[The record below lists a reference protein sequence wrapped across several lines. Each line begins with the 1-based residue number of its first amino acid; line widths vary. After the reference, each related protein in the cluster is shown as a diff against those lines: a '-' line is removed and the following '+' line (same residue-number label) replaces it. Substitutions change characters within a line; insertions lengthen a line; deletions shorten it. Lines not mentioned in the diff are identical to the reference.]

1 MPDDFI
7 MRRGEVDEEFYMIS
21 RGSVELSTGPDSFER
36 PVGSADSTDEGEA
49 SNTTGDRSASSS
61 SPRRVSAKVTGSS
74 AMYQTHA
81 RDSTRSV
88 REREG
93 VFTSRSVERE
103 AAHPV
108 TKSPELTPVEPK
120 FLTKGQAFGELALL
134 MNYQRTA
141 DVRAITYVE
150 MCVLGRKDFQRI
162 LTSHPEDRKKVVS
175 SMLTTCMVNNDTEGV
190 FCPLKDMVRSV
201 YSSVDPMRG
210 AQISTLEAAALIVD
224 VINPDLED
232 KSIKFGVSTKLQQRL
247 LRRRDSKSKTEKV
260 SAAQSTLSTAQA
272 PNGTDRLSLSQVS
285 EERIEQSL
293 EALTKMMHEMRL
305 AINQVSAL
313 KATTEHCTCSKRR
326 PSMERVSSFERR
338 TSIESPRLY
347 SRMFK
352 TDSTASLDMSV
363 DAANERQQSHQSKDP
378 DHVAQL
384 LQQQSV
390 RELWVTDVA
399 GAGDT
404 AIAADANAPSQ
415 GTPHDLSPRVVQR
428 RPLLKTRMSTFGG
441 TGSTHMAR
449 KYTAPSPTQFADQL
463 FQNKPRPLFFRHS
476 AQSLEPPHSAS
487 SAAITSCVVGSII
500 DDDDGSG
507 DDSFLKI
514 LSKGQ
519 AFGEM
524 ALLVNCQRTADVPAI
539 TYVEMCVLNRS
550 DFQRILTTHPED
562 RKKVL
567 FAMLSTCMVA
577 NEAKGVNCP
586 LIGMVRSVYSG
597 DGGMRIGAEEAAAL
611 ILDVINSD
619 VEDTSIRVAPPTNV
633 AQHTDATRS
642 STEDP
647 HHHRRLSRSASSI
660 AVADGID
667 ASKLQQQS
675 RQSESHDDAA
685 QTTNPQRS
693 FRKLWVTDRAVNDS
707 TSANSPGQLS
717 TGGVSPTSAQRHPP
731 LKSRLSAVSSST

>member
-1 MPDDFI
+1 

-21 RGSVELSTGPDSFER
+21 RGSVELATGPDSFER
-36 PVGSADSTDEGEA
+36 PVGGNVEPPDFCGGVS
-49 SNTTGDRSASSS
+49 DRSL
-61 SPRRVSAKVTGSS
+61 SA
-74 AMYQTHA
+74 
-81 RDSTRSV
+81 
-88 REREG
+88 
-93 VFTSRSVERE
+93 
-103 AAHPV
+103 
-108 TKSPELTPVEPK
+108 
-120 FLTKGQAFGELALL
+120 
-134 MNYQRTA
+134 N
-141 DVRAITYVE
+141 
-150 MCVLGRKDFQRI
+150 
-162 LTSHPEDRKKVVS
+162 
-175 SMLTTCMVNNDTEGV
+175 
-190 FCPLKDMVRSV
+190 
-201 YSSVDPMRG
+201 
-210 AQISTLEAAALIVD
+210 STLR
-224 VINPDLED
+224 
-232 KSIKFGVSTKLQQRL
+232 GVPK
-247 LRRRDSKSKTEKV
+247 
-260 SAAQSTLSTAQA
+260 
-272 PNGTDRLSLSQVS
+272 
-285 EERIEQSL
+285 
-293 EALTKMMHEMRL
+293 
-305 AINQVSAL
+305 
-313 KATTEHCTCSKRR
+313 
-326 PSMERVSSFERR
+326 
-338 TSIESPRLY
+338 
-347 SRMFK
+347 
-352 TDSTASLDMSV
+352 
-363 DAANERQQSHQSKDP
+363 
-378 DHVAQL
+378 
-384 LQQQSV
+384 
-390 RELWVTDVA
+390 VA
-399 GAGDT
+399 GSG
-404 AIAADANAPSQ
+404 
-415 GTPHDLSPRVVQR
+415 
-428 RPLLKTRMSTFGG
+428 
-441 TGSTHMAR
+441 
-449 KYTAPSPTQFADQL
+449 YDQ
-463 FQNKPRPLFFRHS
+463 PRPKRGS
-476 AQSLEPPHSAS
+476 NPPTHRVA
-487 SAAITSCVVGSII
+487 SII

-619 VEDTSIRVAPPTNV
+619 VEDTSIRYGVNARLRRQLIRKRDANSNITRTGTVSADSPAANSSANSSTPTFGLTASQRQQPATARVSNNPGAPACLEIRIQRIEDSLETLMAMMGEMRSAIDRVAPPTNV